1 MPDLT
6 PEVER
11 ELEAID
17 HALEGRRV
25 AADLTELGELALLLR
40 EERPQPSDGFVRH
53 LDHRAA
59 RGFPGRD
66 PRARAS
72 GRRWL
77 AWHGWMGPAL
87 GVATTAMLIALVG
100 VLGSGGSDD
109 SEGGGSGG
117 GQVAMQEAAPNAGGG
132 GTASDNAGAVEESTS
147 GRSAE

>member
-17 HALEGRRV
+17 HALDGRRV

-40 EERPQPSDGFVRH
+40 EERPRPSDGFTRH

-72 GRRWL
+72 GRQWL
-77 AWHGWMGPAL
+77 AWQGWMAPAL
-87 GVATTAMLIALVG
+87 GVTATAMLIALVV
-100 VLGSGGSDD
+100 VLGPSGDSDEQGAGGMVAAQESAPD
-109 SEGGGSGG
+109 AGGGS
-117 GQVAMQEAAPNAGGG
+117 A
-132 GTASDNAGAVEESTS
+132 GTAADS
-147 GRSAE
+147 SA

>member
-6 PEVER
+6 PDMER

-17 HALEGRRV
+17 HALDGRRV

-40 EERPQPSDGFVRH
+40 EERPQPSAPFTRN

-77 AWHGWMGPAL
+77 AWHEWMAPAL
-87 GVATTAMLIALVG
+87 GTTALLAIV
-100 VLGSGGSDD
+100 
-109 SEGGGSGG
+109 
-117 GQVAMQEAAPNAGGG
+117 VAA
-132 GTASDNAGAVEESTS
+132 
-147 GRSAE
+147 